1 VKNYNI
7 IMSQNYRL
15 NKVGYINRNKKISFK
30 FNGKKYFGFEGDTLA
45 SALLANGIHLVG
57 RSFKYH
63 RPRGFIG
70 AGVDEPNAKVQ
81 LYTGAKTEPNA
92 TATEIE
98 LVEGLVAK
106 SQNCFPSVSFDFG
119 AINNFLYKFFPAGF
133 YYKTFM
139 WPKNFWH
146 KIYEPIIRKAAG
158 LGVAPL
164 KPDPDRYEHKF
175 EYCDVLVIGSG
186 PSGLAS
192 ALAAAKNGARVI
204 LAEDKP
210 RFGGS
215 LLTDEVTIGNKKG
228 KDWADEAI
236 EELKSMP
243 NVIVKNRSQVFGYYD
258 HNMMVMLERIKD
270 HIESP
275 SKYTPRQKMWYIRS
289 KEVVAS
295 TGSIERP
302 LVFGNNDRP
311 GIMLASAAKEYL
323 RVYGVLVG
331 KKPIIFTNNDSAY
344 DTAIDFKKNGINPVV
359 IDVRENSESSV
370 IKEAKNL
377 KIDIRFSHAIANT
390 KGYLRVSSAT
400 IGKLNKNKSN
410 YENLENISCDCICVS
425 GNWTPTVHLV
435 SQSGNKLK
443 FDEAINA
450 FIPNLSCQNESTV
463 GAANGSFTLKKS
475 LEEGFK
481 KGFEISNK
489 ITKKNMKSTIPI
501 SNERSN
507 NNHHNKF
514 WCMPLPKNKNY
525 KRCVDFQ
532 NDVYVSDI
540 ELAIREGFRSIE
552 HVKRYTT
559 LGMATDQGKTSNL
572 NGLQLVSNIEK
583 KIIPEVG
590 HTTFRP
596 PYSPVTIGAVVGRE
610 VGKHYRPTRKSPLHL
625 WHEKNNAVF
634 VDAGLWL
641 RPRYYKQGK
650 ETLQEAAKREA
661 SNVRNNV
668 GICDVTSLGKI
679 DIKGSDAAEFLNR
692 VYTNAWM
699 KLPIGKARYG
709 VMLREDGIVFDD
721 GTTTRISENHYHMTT
736 TTAQAVNVLAHLEYY
751 LQAVWPELDVNVVST
766 TEQWTGAAL
775 AGPNSR
781 NLLGKLFPN
790 TDVSNEALPF
800 MGFIEADLFG
810 VPARIFR
817 ISFSGELA
825 YEINVESGYGV
836 FMWEKIMELGKEMDI
851 EPYGTEALSTLRIEM
866 GHVAGSEID
875 GRTIPSDLSL
885 DGMVS
890 KKKDFIGKRSLSR
903 TAFMEDGREKIVGLV
918 PLDKKTMIPEG
929 SHLVVDGNASLPNPK
944 LGHVS
949 ASCWSVEYNNPFS
962 LAIIKDGKKKIG
974 KKLYALSPL
983 KNKSIPVEIV
993 SSHYVDPKGE
1003 RVRS

>member
-1 VKNYNI
+1 
-7 IMSQNYRL
+7 MSQNYRL
-15 NKVGYINRNKKISFK
+15 DNLGYINRKKKISFK
-30 FNGKKYFGFEGDTLA
+30 FNGSKYFGYEGDTLA

-81 LYTGAKTEPNA
+81 LYKGAKTEPNA
-92 TATEIE
+92 LATEIE
-98 LVEGLVAK
+98 LIEGLEAK
-106 SQNCFPSVSFDFG
+106 SQNCWPSVFFDFG
-119 AINNFLYKFFPAGF
+119 AINNLLNKFFPAGF

-139 WPKNFWH
+139 WPKNFWY

-164 KPDPDRYEHKF
+164 EPDPDRYEHKF
-175 EYCDVLVIGSG
+175 EFCDLLVAGSG
-186 PSGLAS
+186 PSGLSS
-192 ALAAAKNGARVI
+192 ALAAAKNGAKVI

-215 LLTDEVTIGNKKG
+215 LLTDEVTIGNKNG
-228 KDWADEAI
+228 KDWVDEI
-236 EELKSMP
+236 ILQLQSMP

-258 HNMMVMLERIKD
+258 HNMMVMLEKTRD
-270 HIESP
+270 HLDKP
-275 SKYTPRQKMWYIRS
+275 SKFTPRQKLWYVRA
-289 KEVVAS
+289 KEVIVS

-311 GIMLASAAKEYL
+311 GIMLASAAKEYMK
-323 RVYGVLVG
+323 VYGVLVG

-344 DTAIDFKKNGINPVV
+344 DVAIEFKKNGINPLVV
-359 IDVRENSESSV
+359 DIRSNSDSSV
-370 IKEAKNL
+370 VNEAKNL
-377 KIDIRFSHAIANT
+377 NIKIKFSYGVVNT
-390 KGYLRVSSAT
+390 KGYRRVNSAT
-400 IGKLNKNKSN
+400 IGKLNKDKSS
-410 YENLENISCDCICVS
+410 YEILEEVACDCICVS
-425 GNWTPTVHLV
+425 GNWTPTVHLS

-443 FDEAINA
+443 FDERIDA
-450 FIPNLSCQNESTV
+450 FVPNQARQNESTI
-463 GAANGSFTLKKS
+463 GSARGTFTLKKS
-475 LEEGFK
+475 LEDGFN
-481 KGFEISNK
+481 KGKELSKK
-489 ITKKNMKSTIPI
+489 ITGKDTDLSIPH
-501 SNERSN
+501 SNEKKYGE
-507 NNHHNKF
+507 HDKF

-525 KRCVDFQ
+525 KRFVDLQ
-532 NDVYVSDI
+532 NDVAVSDI
-540 ELAIREGFRSIE
+540 ELAVREGFRSIE

-572 NGLQLVSNIEK
+572 NGLQLVSNIEN

-596 PYSPVTIGAVVGRE
+596 PYSPVTIGAIVGRE
-610 VGKHYRPTRKSPLHL
+610 VGKHYRPTRKSPMHS
-625 WHEKNNAVF
+625 WHTKNNAVF

-650 ETLQEAAKREA
+650 ETLFEAAKREA
-661 SNVRNNV
+661 INVRRNV
-668 GICDVTSLGKI
+668 GVCDVTSLGKI
-679 DIKGSDAAEFLNR
+679 DIKGPDSAEFLNR
-692 VYTNAWM
+692 IYTNAWM

-709 VMLREDGIVFDD
+709 VMLREDGFVFDD
-721 GTTTRISENHYHMTT
+721 GTTTRISENHFHMTT
-736 TTAQAVNVLAHLEYY
+736 TTAQAVNVLAHLEFY
-751 LQAVWPELDVNVVST
+751 LQAVWPELDVNVVSC
-766 TEQWTGAAL
+766 TEQWAAAAV

-781 NLLGKLFPN
+781 NLLNKLFPKI
-790 TDVSNEALPF
+790 DVSNNNLPF
-800 MGFIEADLFG
+800 MGYKEADLFG
-810 VPARIFR
+810 APARIFR

-825 YEINVESGYGV
+825 YEINVESGYGI
-836 FMWEKIMELGKEMDI
+836 FMWEKIIENGKEMNI

-875 GRTIPSDLSL
+875 GRTISSDLSL
-885 DGMVS
+885 EGMLS

-903 TAFMEDGREKIVGLV
+903 PAFIDSDRQKIVGVV

-929 SHLVVDGNASLPNPK
+929 SHLVQDANAALPNPK
-944 LGHVS
+944 LGHIS

-962 LAIIKDGKKKIG
+962 LAIIKEGKKKIG
-974 KKLYALSPL
+974 EKLYALSPL
-983 KNKSIPVEIV
+983 KNKTIPVEIV

>member
-1 VKNYNI
+1 
-7 IMSQNYRL
+7 MSQNFRL
-15 NKVGYINRNKKISFK
+15 DKTGYINRDKKISFK
-30 FNGKKYFGFEGDTLA
+30 FNGKKYFGYEGDTLA

-57 RSFKYH
+57 RSYKYH

-81 LYTGAKTEPNA
+81 LYNGDETEPNA
-92 TATEIE
+92 VATEVE

-106 SQNCFPSVSFDFG
+106 SQNCWPSVSFDVG
-119 AINNFLYKFFPAGF
+119 AINNLFNKFLPAGF

-139 WPKNFWH
+139 WPKNFWY

-158 LGVAPL
+158 LGVASL
-164 KPDPDRYEHKF
+164 KPDPDRYEHKY
-175 EYCDVLVIGSG
+175 EYCDVLVAGSG

-215 LLTDEVTIGNKKG
+215 LLSDEVTIGNKKG
-228 KDWADEAI
+228 KDWADETI
-236 EELKSMP
+236 IKLKSMS

-258 HNMMVMLERIKD
+258 HNMMVMFERTKD
-270 HIESP
+270 HIQNP
-275 SKYTPRQKMWYIRS
+275 NQFMPRQRLWYIRA
-289 KEVVAS
+289 KEVIVS

-311 GIMLASAAKEYL
+311 GIMLASAAKEYIK
-323 RVYGVLVG
+323 VYGVLVG

-344 DTAIDFKKNGINPVV
+344 DVAIEFKKNGIDPLVV
-359 IDVRENSESSV
+359 DTRINSESSV
-370 IKEAKNL
+370 VKEAKNL
-377 KIDIRFSHAIANT
+377 NINIKFSHGVVNS
-390 KGYLRVSSAT
+390 KGYLRVNSAT
-400 IGKLNKNKSN
+400 IGKLSSDKSS
-410 YENLENISCDCICVS
+410 YEHFENVPCDCICVS
-425 GNWTPTVHLV
+425 GNWTPSVHLS

-443 FDEAINA
+443 FDEKISA
-450 FIPNLSCQNESTV
+450 FTPNRSCQNESSI
-463 GAANGSFTLKKS
+463 GSANGSFTLKQS
-475 LEEGFK
+475 LEDGFN
-481 KGFEISNK
+481 KGYELSNN
-489 ITKKNMKSTIPI
+489 ITRKNLKSPTPT
-501 SNERSN
+501 SNERN
-507 NNHHNKF
+507 YGQHDKF
-514 WCMPLPKNKNY
+514 WCMPLPKNKHY
-525 KRCVDFQ
+525 KRFVDFQ
-532 NDVYVSDI
+532 NDVAVSDI
-540 ELAIREGFRSIE
+540 ELAVREGFRSIE

-572 NGLQLVSNIEK
+572 NGLQLVSNIED

-596 PYSPVTIGAVVGRE
+596 PYTPVTIGTIVGRE
-610 VGKHYRPTRKSPLHL
+610 VGKHYRPTRKSPMHA

-641 RPRYYKQGK
+641 RPRYYKQDN
-650 ETLQEAAKREA
+650 ETLEEAAKREA
-661 SNVRNNV
+661 TNVRNNI

-679 DIKGSDAAEFLNR
+679 DIKGPDSSEFLNR

-721 GTTTRISENHYHMTT
+721 GTTTRVSENHFHMTT

-751 LQAVWPELDVNVVST
+751 LQVVWPELDVNVLST
-766 TEQWTGAAL
+766 TEQWAGAAL

-781 NLLGKLFPN
+781 DLLSKLFPD
-790 TDVSNEALPF
+790 TDVSNEAFPF
-800 MGFIEADLFG
+800 MGFKEEDLFG

-836 FMWEKIMELGKEMDI
+836 FMWQKIMELGKRMNI

-875 GRTIPSDLSL
+875 GRTISSDLSL
-885 DGMVS
+885 EGMLS
-890 KKKDFIGKRSLSR
+890 KKKDFIGKRSLNR
-903 TAFMEDGREKIVGLV
+903 EAFLNPNREKIVGVV

-929 SHLVVDGNASLPNPK
+929 SHLVSDSNASLPNPK
-944 LGHVS
+944 LGHIS

-962 LAIIKDGKKKIG
+962 LAILKEGKKRIG
-974 KKLYALSPL
+974 EKLYALSPL
-983 KNKSIPVEIV
+983 KNKNIPVEIV
-993 SSHYVDPKGE
+993 SSHYVDSKGE